1 MTPRT
6 PGRLRRTGGAALA
19 LLLSAAVMTA
29 CSTASDSSSSSDG
42 GEQSDAQKAAQAKVD
57 EASAIPT
64 FTLDAPAFDVT
75 KAEGKT
81 IVNVPI
87 TEQIPYVKAVDVEM
101 ERVAKKYGVKW
112 VNYQNGGTPTEWSKG
127 IDYGIQVKADLI
139 IAHSGINP
147 EVIIPALQRAKRAG
161 IPVIATHTYQDG
173 EEPPAAVKDLLAST
187 TTVPFA
193 RSGQL
198 QADYVVAQSGCE
210 AKPLIITTNDLL
222 ASKHILKG
230 MKDEFAELC
239 PELEPGVI
247 DVPVGQWG
255 TNIKPEVQSYLV
267 KNPDTDWVMASYDDQ
282 TVPAIAAIQ
291 AAGKGGSVKMTAYN
305 GTPANVKQIQDG
317 DILAADVGESINWLA
332 WSVVDQSFRI
342 LSGVE
347 PTEGGDQKTPLRI
360 IDDSNVDETGT
371 PPNNEDG
378 YGDAYVE
385 GYENLWQTG
394 S

>member
-1 MTPRT
+1 M
-6 PGRLRRTGGAALA
+6 
-19 LLLSAAVMTA
+19 
-29 CSTASDSSSSSDG
+29 
-42 GEQSDAQKAAQAKVD
+42 
-57 EASAIPT
+57 
-64 FTLDAPAFDVT
+64 
-75 KAEGKT
+75 
-81 IVNVPI
+81 
-87 TEQIPYVKAVDVEM
+87 
-101 ERVAKKYGVKW
+101 
-112 VNYQNGGTPTEWSKG
+112 
-127 IDYGIQVKADLI
+127 
-139 IAHSGINP
+139 
-147 EVIIPALQRAKRAG
+147 
-161 IPVIATHTYQDG
+161 
-173 EEPPAAVKDLLAST
+173 KDLLAST